1 MAKAKLYEVY
11 DLVTGELLATGSER
25 KCAMELGVGNS
36 AIGEIARGK
45 YKSSRFRVV
54 DATPPGEEHPKPKR
68 DPEIDGS
75 MRAAAN
81 RWEEFCAPIRR
92 QYGIPVY
99 KAPKKEES
107 K

>member
-1 MAKAKLYEVY
+1 MPKAKHYEVY
-11 DLVTGELLATGSER
+11 DLVTGELLAEGSER
-25 KCAMELGVGNS
+25 KCSMELGIGNS
-36 AIGEIARGK
+36 AIGEIARGR

-81 RWEEFCAPIRR
+81 RWEEFCEPIRKK
-92 QYGIPVY
+92 YGIPVY
-99 KAPKKEES
+99 RPGKENN